1 VIPGIAGTKKE
12 NLMGMGKEFRDF
24 AMKGN
29 VVDMAVGVIIGGA
42 FGSIVTTL
50 VNNVMMPPI
59 GLATGGIDFK
69 DKKMVL
75 QAADAAANKPE
86 VAIGWGMF
94 LNATINFIIVAFCL
108 FMVIK
113 IMNTAKKK
121 FEKEQAAVPAA
132 PPAPSAQE
140 MYLKEIRDLLAKR

>member
-1 VIPGIAGTKKE
+1 
-12 NLMGMGKEFRDF
+12 MGMGKEFRDF

-75 QAADAAANKPE
+75 QAADAAAGKAE

-113 IMNTAKKK
+113 LMNTAKKK
-121 FEKEQAAVPAA
+121 FEKEQAAAPAA
-132 PPAPSAQE
+132 PAAPSAQE
-140 MYLKEIRDLLAKR
+140 LYLKEIRDLLAKR

>member
-1 VIPGIAGTKKE
+1 MGI
-12 NLMGMGKEFRDF
+12 GKEFRDF

-42 FGSIVTTL
+42 FGSIVTAL

-69 DKKMVL
+69 DKKLIL
-75 QAADAAANKPE
+75 QAADATTKTPE
-86 VAIGWGMF
+86 VAIGWGVF
-94 LNATINFIIVAFCL
+94 LNATINFLIVAFCL

-113 IMNTAKKK
+113 LMNTAKKK
-121 FEKEQAAVPAA
+121 MEREKAAAPPPA

-140 MYLKEIRDLLAKR
+140 VYLKEIRDLLAKR